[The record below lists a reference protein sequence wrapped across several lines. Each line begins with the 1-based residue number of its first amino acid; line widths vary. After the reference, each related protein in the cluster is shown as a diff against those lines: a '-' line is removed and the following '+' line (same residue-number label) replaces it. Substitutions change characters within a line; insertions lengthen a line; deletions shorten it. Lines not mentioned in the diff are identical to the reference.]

1 MVPTCKV
8 PRKRGELRRSYPGAQ
23 RFTARTSNVES
34 MLAALEG
41 SRLAHLV
48 AHGTFHPDNP
58 LFSSLRFA
66 DGGLTVYDLER
77 VDRMPPIMVLSA
89 CNSGLQAERPG
100 NETMG
105 FVAALLS
112 AGCRSVIASTGLVPD
127 STRTARTMEDFHR
140 RLVRGQRPAEALARA
155 QAEALAT
162 GDDGLVAASFVCFGA
177 G

>member
-1 MVPTCKV
+1 
-8 PRKRGELRRSYPGAQ
+8 
-23 RFTARTSNVES
+23 